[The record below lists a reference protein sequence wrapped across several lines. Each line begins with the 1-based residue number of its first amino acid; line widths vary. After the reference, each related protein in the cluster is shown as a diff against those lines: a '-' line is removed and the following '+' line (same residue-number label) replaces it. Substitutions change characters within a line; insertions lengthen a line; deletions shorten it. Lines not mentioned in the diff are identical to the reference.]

1 MIWKGPLY
9 YTYPDYVRRALWALC
24 QPLWLYSPRWC
35 WGLRCFMLRVFGAE
49 VSQRVRI
56 YPSSRIYQPWNLAV
70 GSDVT
75 IAWGTVLYCLGMVSI
90 GANVVISQGAHICA
104 GSHDIRDPSFPLLK
118 LPVTIGSGVWI
129 AAESF
134 IGPNVS
140 VGRQAVVGAR
150 AVVVRDVPD
159 ESVVAGNP
167 AVVIGKR

>member
-1 MIWKGPLY
+1 
-9 YTYPDYVRRALWALC
+9 
-24 QPLWLYSPRWC
+24 
-35 WGLRCFMLRVFGAE
+35 
-49 VSQRVRI
+49 
-56 YPSSRIYQPWNLAV
+56 
-70 GSDVT
+70 
-75 IAWGTVLYCLGMVSI
+75 MVSI